1 MTQRGQGQPKYL
13 AIADDLR
20 AKIES
25 GEYAA
30 GSQLPTHAVLMERY
44 DVALNTVRDA
54 LGELRR
60 LGLAETFQGS
70 GTFVR
75 AQASQEPSPEF
86 TKIMERLDGMEA
98 EIRRQTDRIAELE
111 QEQQRLRGQ

>member
-1 MTQRGQGQPKYL
+1 MTQRGQGRPKYL

-25 GEYAA
+25 GEYAP

-44 DVALNTVRDA
+44 DVALGTVRDA

-75 AQASQEPSPEF
+75 ALGEREPSPEF
-86 TKIMERLDGMEA
+86 MKIMERLDGMDA
-98 EIRRQTDRIAELE
+98 EIRRQAERIAELE
-111 QEQQRLRGQ
+111 QQQRPHGQ

>member
-1 MTQRGQGQPKYL
+1 MTERGQGRPKYL

-25 GEYAA
+25 GEYAP
-30 GSQLPTHAVLMERY
+30 GSQLPTHEKLMDRY
-44 DVALNTVRDA
+44 GVALNTVRDA
-54 LGELRR
+54 YGELRR

-75 AQASQEPSPEF
+75 AAGQEPSPEF
-86 TKIMERLDGMEA
+86 TQIMKRLDGMEA
-98 EIRRQTDRIAELE
+98 EIRRQAERIDELE
-111 QEQQRLRGQ
+111 QRPHGQ

>member
-20 AKIES
+20 ARIES
-25 GEYAA
+25 GEYPP
-30 GSQLPTHAVLMERY
+30 GSQLPTHAVLTERY

-75 AQASQEPSPEF
+75 APGHEPSPEF
-86 TKIMERLDGMEA
+86 TQIMGRLDGMEA
-98 EIRRQTDRIAELE
+98 EIRRLTGRIGELE
-111 QEQQRLRGQ
+111 QQHPHGQ